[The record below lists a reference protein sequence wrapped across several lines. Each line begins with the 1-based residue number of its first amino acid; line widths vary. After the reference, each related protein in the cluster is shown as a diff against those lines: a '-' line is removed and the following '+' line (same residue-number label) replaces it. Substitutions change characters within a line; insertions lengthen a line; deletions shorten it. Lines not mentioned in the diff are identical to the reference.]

1 MHSSRVV
8 SIVGVVA
15 AIIGLLF
22 TSANTDAAELLPT
35 LNAADPAFP
44 AEISTI
50 WGGFDLWQQIVVV
63 LLLLAVLVLALRP
76 DRAKPMDKNSAR
88 GVGVAGALLVLISV
102 LAWIEGSDR
111 ADTLAAGLAQAA
123 GAGLIPTAFDVTP
136 SSGFFVLILGS
147 VAATVGGLFSL
158 MQGGDSS

>member
-1 MHSSRVV
+1 MHSSR
-8 SIVGVVA
+8 IVTLLGVIA
-15 AIIGLLF
+15 AVLGLLF
-22 TSANTDAAELLPT
+22 TGANTDAAELLPQ

-63 LLLLAVLVLALRP
+63 LLLVAVLVMALRP
-76 DRAKPMDKNSAR
+76 DRANPMDRNSALI
-88 GVGVAGALLVLISV
+88 VGGAGALLVLISV
-102 LAWIEGSDR
+102 LAWFEGADR

-123 GAGLIPTAFDVTP
+123 EAGVIPAAFDVTP
-136 SSGFFVLILGS
+136 SIGFLVLIIGS

-158 MQGGDSS
+158 MKQGELG